1 MFPQKAR
8 KRLNLEE
15 NSILKKCDYIIA
27 HNKKMVDYLNRVLG
41 INENKLISLEI
52 FDYLIPDFDKKF
64 DSTKIQKRIQQ
75 LLQALY
81 DYIKQNMYTIYQ
93 KMLILIFMES
103 DTKENQRII
112 LNIFGSFMPDDL
124 PFAMQGS
131 FGLVWDG
138 ESADTCSG
146 IYGEYLKSIIL
157 IKLHYIW
164 HLEFQL

>member
-1 MFPQKAR
+1 
-8 KRLNLEE
+8 
-15 NSILKKCDYIIA
+15 
-27 HNKKMVDYLNRVLG
+27 MVDYLNRVLG

-112 LNIFGSFMPDDL
+112 LNILVPLCQMIYRL
-124 PFAMQGS
+124 QCREV
-131 FGLVWDG
+131 LVWYG
-138 ESADTCSG
+138 MAKVQTLAAESM
-146 IYGEYLKSIIL
+146 ESI
-157 IKLHYIW
+157 
-164 HLEFQL
+164 